1 MENKK
6 EFVNIKINKEV
17 YEFLK
22 LWNKER
28 KEDRKNGKNQM
39 TRNPIYRV
47 ETACWVV
54 CTEEYADKSILKIMN
69 DEFTLEQIQ
78 NGELED
84 CIWFMDDEK
93 IEEIKELYSLE
104 DVVGFL
110 KENGWDSEPI
120 WIEHTKLEYEHKAV
134 FLTHKEAE
142 EYMQYQGHNLNNP
155 RIYVSGTGYDNRGSL
170 DKFLQIIDF
179 EDIFEVI
186 E

>member
-1 MENKK
+1 MENKNN
-6 EFVNIKINKEV
+6 FVDIKINKEV
-17 YEFLK
+17 YYFLK

-47 ETACWVV
+47 ETARWVD

-84 CIWFMDDEK
+84 CIWYMDDEK

-142 EYMQYQGHNLNNP
+142 EYMQYQGHNLNSP

>member
-28 KEDRKNGKNQM
+28 KEDRKNSKNQM
-39 TRNPIYRV
+39 TRNPIYQV
-47 ETACWVV
+47 ETACWVD

-84 CIWFMDDEK
+84 CIWYMDDEK

-110 KENGWDSEPI
+110 K
-120 WIEHTKLEYEHKAV
+120 
-134 FLTHKEAE
+134 
-142 EYMQYQGHNLNNP
+142 
-155 RIYVSGTGYDNRGSL
+155 
-170 DKFLQIIDF
+170 
-179 EDIFEVI
+179 
-186 E
+186 

>member
-1 MENKK
+1 MENKN

-17 YEFLK
+17 FEFLK
-22 LWNKER
+22 LWDKER

-47 ETACWVV
+47 ETARWVD

-84 CIWFMDDEK
+84 CIWYMDDEK

-104 DVVGFL
+104 DVVEFL

-120 WIEHTKLEYEHKAV
+120 WIEHTRLKYGHKAV

-142 EYMQYQGHNLNNP
+142 EYMLYQGHNLNNP